1 MKTAIEVLKKLKQN
15 GYLAFIVGGAVRD
28 HLLGIKPNDIDITT
42 SATPDEVTKLFK
54 SYPTGLKFGSVTI
67 SYKNKKY
74 EVTTFRCDFNYLDS
88 RRPEHISYS
97 TDPKEDA
104 QRRDFTINSLMLDE
118 NFQLLDFVDGIKDL
132 NNHLIRAV
140 GIANERF
147 KEDALRIMRTFYF
160 SAKLNFDIEPN
171 TLKAI
176 NDNAKNITNIAK
188 ERVSAELRKLF
199 SSTYYLKGIEL
210 LYNSNV
216 INYLLSLKEGFKFI
230 LDNNLVLCDLEIIII
245 LYLLN
250 NKLPSD
256 LLLTN
261 KEIKELTLLNNLYM
275 NNFVVDNYF
284 IYKYG
289 INRAIL
295 YNKLVGF
302 LKPSLA
308 ITNDNISLISNTLI
322 IKDRKELALTNPEL
336 ISIINKPAGPWV
348 VEVEEQI
355 IKKVLNKELKNDY
368 NEIKSYLLE
377 VKNEI

>member
-1 MKTAIEVLKKLKQN
+1 MN
-15 GYLAFIVGGAVRD
+15 
-28 HLLGIKPNDIDITT
+28 
-42 SATPDEVTKLFK
+42 
-54 SYPTGLKFGSVTI
+54 
-67 SYKNKKY
+67 
-74 EVTTFRCDFNYLDS
+74 
-88 RRPEHISYS
+88 
-97 TDPKEDA
+97 
-104 QRRDFTINSLMLDE
+104 
-118 NFQLLDFVDGIKDL
+118 
-132 NNHLIRAV
+132 
-140 GIANERF
+140 
-147 KEDALRIMRTFYF
+147 ALRIMRAFYF

>member
-1 MKTAIEVLKKLKQN
+1 MKISIEALKKLIQN
-15 GYLAFIVGGAVRD
+15 GQQAYNVSGAVRD
-28 HLLGIKPNDIDITT
+28 YLLKIKPNDIDITT
-42 SATPDEVTKLFK
+42 SATPNQVTKLFK

-67 SYKNKKY
+67 VYKNKKY
-74 EVTTFRCDFNYLDS
+74 EVTTFRRDFNYLDS
-88 RRPEHISYS
+88 RRPEHIAYS
-97 TDPKEDA
+97 DDPKEDA
-104 QRRDFTINSLMLDE
+104 QRRDFTINSLMLNE
-118 NFQLLDFVDGIKDL
+118 NYQLLDFVDGIKDL

-140 GIANERF
+140 GIPNDRF
-147 KEDALRIMRTFYF
+147 KEDALRIMRAFYF

-199 SSTYYLKGIEL
+199 SSKYYLKGIKL

-230 LDNNLVLCDLEIIII
+230 LDNNLVLPDLEIIII
-245 LYLLN
+245 LYLKN

-295 YNKLVGF
+295 YNKLVGY

-355 IKKVLNKELKNDY
+355 IKKVLNKELRNDY